1 MGYRNNYNNNNWG
14 NPNPRGGYPQQSGY
28 YPPHQDFNR
37 FNNPNMPFEIG
48 QRVMHRATQTE
59 LTVISYGREQIE
71 CRLPDLRSDWFYLHE
86 LEPISMDKK

>member
-1 MGYRNNYNNNNWG
+1 MGYRNNYNNNWG
-14 NPNPRGGYPQQSGY
+14 NPNSRGGYPQQGGY
-28 YPPHQDFNR
+28 YNPNQDFNK

-48 QRVMHRATQTE
+48 QRVMHRATKTE